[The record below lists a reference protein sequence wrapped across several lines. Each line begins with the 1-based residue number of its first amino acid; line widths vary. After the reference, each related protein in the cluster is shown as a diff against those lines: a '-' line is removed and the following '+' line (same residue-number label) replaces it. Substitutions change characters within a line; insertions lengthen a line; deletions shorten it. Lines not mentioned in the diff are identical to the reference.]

1 MICLLSPEQQDSRR
15 AFRAFA
21 DEAIE
26 PGAARA
32 DQCQHLPDSII
43 QRLARHE
50 FIAAPIAK
58 QWGGAAMDPVTY
70 GLLTEQ
76 LGRTCQSVRNFVAV
90 QDMVATSIDQW
101 AAARLKER
109 WLASIAAGRTVAA
122 FALTEPDAGSAIA
135 DITTTATPDGD
146 SFILDGRKK
155 WISFGQIAG
164 LFLVFAQ
171 CPGGPAAFLVERDRP
186 GLTVEPISG
195 LLGLRASML
204 ATLILDRCRVPA
216 GNLVGRTGAGLAF
229 VAATALDLGRY
240 STAWG
245 AVGLAQACLED
256 SLRYADLRGQGGRPI
271 SDYELVQQMLADLIT
286 DTSAA
291 RLLCHYAG
299 VSRMTGDPDALG
311 HTLIAKYR
319 SATVATQAA
328 SSAVQI
334 HGANGIGDALPVQRR
349 YRDAKVLEIIEG
361 STQIQ
366 QVLLGQF
373 GSQLGGKDG

>member
-21 DEAIE
+21 NEAIE
-26 PGAARA
+26 PGASRA
-32 DQCQHLPDSII
+32 DECERLPDSLI
-43 QRLARHE
+43 QRLAGHGY
-50 FIAAPIAK
+50 IAAPIAK

-76 LGRTCQSVRNFVAV
+76 LGRTCQSTRNFVAV
-90 QDMVATSIDQW
+90 QDMVAGSIEQW
-101 AAARLKER
+101 AAARLKDL

-122 FALTEPDAGSAIA
+122 FALSEPGAGSAIA
-135 DITTTATPDGD
+135 DIATTATPDGD

-155 WISFGQIAG
+155 WISFGQIAS

-204 ATLILDRCRVPA
+204 ASLILDGCRVPA
-216 GNLVGRTGAGLAF
+216 GNMVGRMGAGLAF
-229 VAATALDLGRY
+229 VANTALDLGRY

-256 SLRYADLRGQGGRPI
+256 SLRYADLRRQGGRPI
-271 SDYELVQQMLADLIT
+271 SDYELVQRMLADLIT

-299 VSRMTGDPDALG
+299 VSRMAGDPDALE

-319 SATVATQAA
+319 AATVATDAA
-328 SSAVQI
+328 SNAVQI
-334 HGANGIGDALPVQRR
+334 HGANGIGGSLPVQRR

-366 QVLLGQF
+366 QMLLGQL

>member
-1 MICLLSPEQQDSRR
+1 VICLLSPEQQDSRR

-21 DEAIE
+21 DEVIE
-26 PGAARA
+26 PGASRA
-32 DQCQHLPDSII
+32 DQCERLPDSLI
-43 QRLARHE
+43 QRLAQQG
-50 FIAAPIAK
+50 FIAAPVAK
-58 QWGGAAMDPVTY
+58 QWGGTAMDPRTY

-76 LGRTCQSVRNFVAV
+76 LGRTCQSVRNFVGV
-90 QDMVATSIDQW
+90 QDMVATSIEQW
-101 AAARLKER
+101 AAPRLKER

-135 DITTTATPDGD
+135 DIATTATPDGD
-146 SFILDGRKK
+146 GFVLHGRKK
-155 WISFGQIAG
+155 WISFGQIAAM
-164 LFLVFAQ
+164 FLVFAQ

-186 GLTVEPISG
+186 GLAVEPASG

-204 ATLILDRCRVPA
+204 AGLILDGCRVPA
-216 GNLVGRTGAGLAF
+216 DNMVGRVGAGLAF

-256 SLRYADLRGQGGRPI
+256 SLRYADVREQGGRPI
-271 SDYELVQQMLADLIT
+271 RDHELVQRMLADLIT

-299 VSRMTGDPDALG
+299 VSRMAGDPDAPG

-319 SATVATQAA
+319 AATVATHAA

-334 HGANGIGDALPVQRR
+334 HGANGIGGALPVQRR

-361 STQIQ
+361 TTQIQ